1 MIEQLKQQITKANDA
16 YRLGQPIISDA
27 KYDQLV
33 EELSLLSPDDELL
46 TKVGV
51 EIADETRKSR
61 LPIEMASMNKIKSME
76 DIDNWTRLK
85 GINQNELVIMTPK
98 FDGLSLCVEEGEN
111 EAWTRGNGV
120 FGQKSDEHY
129 KLIQNHL
136 YEDGFTDE
144 LTDPFAPIEF
154 KYTYGEVMIP
164 KQVFIDKFSADFA
177 NPRNLVAGLLNSK
190 TVSDS
195 LKDCQYVKYGGIPSK
210 AFNPKT
216 KQEILDTLNDGQ
228 RNKVNY
234 HVCKI
239 SELTEEMIISLFHKW
254 SVDFEIDGIII
265 EINDLTLQNKLGR
278 ETSSNNPVWARAFKH
293 PSFEQS
299 AETDV
304 IGISWNISKQ
314 GLLKPI
320 LHITPVKL
328 DGVTVS
334 NVTGN
339 NARFVKDLGL
349 GVGAKVVVKRSGM
362 VIPIIVDVITP
373 VEFVQPTI
381 EGVEVDWNEAGIEL
395 ITLTET
401 DDQKLKKIVAF
412 FEILEADNV
421 SEGVI
426 TQLWDAGYKTI
437 KDVLTLTTSDLEKI
451 DRFGKRKADIVY
463 KSIQKSVSNV
473 QLSKLQHATGIFK
486 NMGSKKLALLEHFI
500 EKPTIDKLLEIEG
513 IGDVL
518 ASEYVDS
525 YDDFFDFI
533 KGLPITI
540 IEKVESVK
548 VSNDLEGMSFIFTGV
563 RRPDLVKIIE
573 SRGGKECSSV
583 SKNTTHLVCV
593 DKSSSSSKMKKAIDL
608 GIQILDVKDL
618 ENLLKSIQDE
628 VYSRKVFL

>member
-1 MIEQLKQQITKANDA
+1 MIEQLKEKIIKANAA

-33 EELSLLSPDDELL
+33 DELSLLSPDDELL

-51 EIADETRKSR
+51 EIADETRKSK
-61 LPIEMASMNKIKSME
+61 LPIEMASMNKIKSMN
-76 DIDNWTRLK
+76 DVDDWTRLK
-85 GINQNELVIMTPK
+85 GISKSEYVIITPK
-98 FDGLSLCVEEGEN
+98 FDGLSLCVNETSS
-111 EAWTRGNGV
+111 EAWTRGDGE
-120 FGQKSDEHY
+120 FGQKSSEHY
-129 KLIQNHL
+129 ALIQNHL
-136 YEDGFTDE
+136 TLEE
-144 LTDPFAPIEF
+144 DPFSF
-154 KYTYGEVMIP
+154 TYGEVMIP

-190 TVSDS
+190 TISES
-195 LKDCQYVKYGGIPSK
+195 LKDCQYIKYGAVCKRNFS
-210 AFNPKT
+210 T
-216 KQEILDTLNDGQ
+216 KQEVINELNKGQ
-228 RNKVNY
+228 SSKVQY
-234 HVCKI
+234 HICQLSDL
-239 SELTEEMIISLFHKW
+239 SEDLLIDLFHKF
-254 SVDFEIDGIII
+254 STEFEIDGLII
-265 EINDLTLQNKLGR
+265 ELNDLSLQDKLGR

-320 LHITPVKL
+320 LHINPVKL

-349 GVGAKVVVKRSGM
+349 GIGAKVVVKRSGM
-362 VIPIIVDVITP
+362 VIPIIADVITP

-381 EGVEVDWNEAGIEL
+381 EGVEVDWNDAGIEL

-401 DDQKLKKIVAF
+401 DDQRLKKIVAF

-486 NMGSKKLALLEHFI
+486 GLGSKKLVLLEDFTT
-500 EKPTIDKLLEIEG
+500 KPTVDQVMSIEG
-513 IGDVL
+513 FAEVSAKSYI
-518 ASEYVDS
+518 DS
-525 YDDFFDFI
+525 YDIFFDFV
-533 KGLPITI
+533 KDLPVTI
-540 IEKVESVK
+540 AEKVEAVK
-548 VSNDLEGMSFIFTGV
+548 VGTDLEGKSFVFTGV
-563 RRPDLVKIIE
+563 RRKDLEEIIE
-573 SRGGKECSSV
+573 SRGGKIGGSV
-583 SKNTTHLVCV
+583 SKTTTHLVM
-593 DKSSSSSKMKKAIDL
+593 KAIGSGSSKEKKAIDL
-608 GIQILDVKDL
+608 GVEVITVEQL
-618 ENLLKSIQDE
+618 EKLLN
-628 VYSRKVFL
+628 

>member
-1 MIEQLKQQITKANDA
+1 MIEQLKEQIIKANDA
-16 YRLGQPIISDA
+16 YRLGQPIISDT

-51 EIADETRKSR
+51 EIADETRKGR
-61 LPIEMASMNKIKSME
+61 LPIEMASMNKIKSMS
-76 DIDNWTRLK
+76 DVDDWSRLK
-85 GINQNELVIMTPK
+85 GISKKEMVIITPK
-98 FDGLSLCVEEGEN
+98 YDGLSLCVNEMTS
-111 EAWTRGNGV
+111 EAWTRGNGE
-120 FGQKSDEHY
+120 FGQKSNEHY
-129 KLIQNHL
+129 SLIQNHL
-136 YEDGFTDE
+136 NLEEDSFR
-144 LTDPFAPIEF
+144 F
-154 KYTYGEVMIP
+154 TYGEVMIP
-164 KQVFIDKFSADFA
+164 KQVFINKYSTDFA

-190 TVSDS
+190 TVNEF
-195 LKDCQYVKYGGIPSK
+195 LKDCQYIKYGAVCNKI
-210 AFNPKT
+210 FDT
-216 KQEILDTLNDGQ
+216 KQEVLNELNKGQ
-228 RNKVNY
+228 KIKVQY
-234 HVCKI
+234 YICELGDL
-239 SELTEEMIISLFHKW
+239 SEGLLIELFHKF
-254 SVDFEIDGIII
+254 STEFEIDGLII
-265 EINDLTLQNKLGR
+265 ELNDLSLQNKLGR

-362 VIPIIVDVITP
+362 VIPIIADVITP

-381 EGVEVDWNEAGIEL
+381 EGVEIDWNEAGIEL

-426 TQLWDAGYKTI
+426 TQLWDAGYKSI
-437 KDVLTLTTSDLEKI
+437 KDILTLKTSDLEKI

-486 NMGSKKLALLEHFI
+486 GLGSKKLVLLEDFKT
-500 EKPTIDKLLEIEG
+500 KPTVDQVMSIEG
-513 IGDVL
+513 FAEVS
-518 ASEYVDS
+518 AKS
-525 YDDFFDFI
+525 YIESYEIFFDFI
-533 KGLPITI
+533 KDLPVTI
-540 IEKVESVK
+540 VEKVEAVK
-548 VSNDLEGMSFIFTGV
+548 VGTDLEGKSFVFTGV
-563 RRPDLVKIIE
+563 RRIDLESDIE
-573 SRGGKECSSV
+573 SRGGKIGSGV
-583 SKNTTHLVCV
+583 SKTTTHLVM
-593 DKSSSSSKMKKAIDL
+593 KAIGSGSSKEKKAIEL
-608 GIQILDVKDL
+608 GVEVITIEQL
-618 ENLLKSIQDE
+618 EKLLN
-628 VYSRKVFL
+628 